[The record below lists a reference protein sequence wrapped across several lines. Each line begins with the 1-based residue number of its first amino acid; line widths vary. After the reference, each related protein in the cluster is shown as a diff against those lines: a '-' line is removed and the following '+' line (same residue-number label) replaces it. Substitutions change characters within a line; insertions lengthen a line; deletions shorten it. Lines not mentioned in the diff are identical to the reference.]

1 MKNFVE
7 IDANVI
13 VMHNNVIVWK
23 SWEDSTE
30 MPINILEHNCYM
42 TIVFEE
48 EINESVL
55 LIEY

>member
-1 MKNFVE
+1 MNNFVE

-23 SWEDSTE
+23 SWEDDTE
-30 MPINILEHNCYM
+30 MPINILKHNCYM